1 MSRLLLLLPL
11 LFSITAT
18 ADLLPPTYDQ
28 VTLSVSAGE
37 SVENDTLIATLYAQ
51 REGNNPAQL
60 AAQINKDINLAIQTV
75 KQQPEIKVQTLEYTT
90 NPIYRNN
97 TISGWRVRQS
107 IRLESKEATAISQV
121 IGTLQESI
129 YLGSTQYSVSPEL
142 RLQVQDRL
150 TAQAIH
156 AFKARADLV
165 TKEMGRQGYRM
176 VQMHINENGLSPRPY
191 SMQGMALRAEAAPAM
206 EAGTQ
211 RLEVQINGTIELQVK

>member
-60 AAQINKDINLAIQTV
+60 AAQINQDIKQAIQTV
-75 KQQPEIKVQTLEYTT
+75 KQQPEIKIQTLEYTT

-129 YLGSTQYSVSPEL
+129 YLGSTQYSVSPAL

-156 AFKARADLV
+156 AFKTRANLV
-165 TKEMGRQGYRM
+165 TKEMGMHGYRV

-191 SMQGMALRAEAAPAM
+191 PMQGMALRAEAAPAM

-211 RLEVQINGTIELQVK
+211 RLEVQINGTIELQTK

>member
-191 SMQGMALRAEAAPAM
+191 SMQGMTLRAEAAPAM

>member
-129 YLGSTQYSVSPEL
+129 YLGSTQ
-142 RLQVQDRL
+142 
-150 TAQAIH
+150 
-156 AFKARADLV
+156 
-165 TKEMGRQGYRM
+165 
-176 VQMHINENGLSPRPY
+176 
-191 SMQGMALRAEAAPAM
+191 
-206 EAGTQ
+206 
-211 RLEVQINGTIELQVK
+211 

>member
-129 YLGSTQYSVSPEL
+129 YLGSTQYRVSPEL

>member
-129 YLGSTQYSVSPEL
+129 YLGSTQY
-142 RLQVQDRL
+142 
-150 TAQAIH
+150 
-156 AFKARADLV
+156 
-165 TKEMGRQGYRM
+165 
-176 VQMHINENGLSPRPY
+176 
-191 SMQGMALRAEAAPAM
+191 
-206 EAGTQ
+206 
-211 RLEVQINGTIELQVK
+211 